1 MIIYNNNL
9 IDTIKNFL
17 NDLNWEIVFND
28 VKTFFNFESNEKIA
42 SFLILIIG
50 SFIFWSVA
58 RKLLKVIFAV

>member
-1 MIIYNNNL
+1 MIIYNNNFL
-9 IDTIKNFL
+9 DIIKNFL
-17 NDLNWEIVFND
+17 NDLNWEIVFTY
-28 VKTFFNFESNEKIA
+28 VKNFFAFESNEKIA

>member
-42 SFLILIIG
+42 FFLILIIG